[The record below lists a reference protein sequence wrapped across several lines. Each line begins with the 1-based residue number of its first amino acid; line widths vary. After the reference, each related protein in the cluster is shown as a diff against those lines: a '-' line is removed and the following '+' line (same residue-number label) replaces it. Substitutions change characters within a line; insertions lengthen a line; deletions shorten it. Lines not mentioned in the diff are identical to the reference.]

1 MMLNFQEKI
10 PFEIFNIVD
19 MSIQMQ
25 MIPFFE
31 KKNNMKKFYTHRV
44 KIGRFFCH
52 YDFMSDQFC

>member
-1 MMLNFQEKI
+1 MMLNFQEKM
-10 PFEIFNIVD
+10 PFEIFHIVD

-31 KKNNMKKFYTHRV
+31 KNNMKRFYTHRV

-52 YDFMSDQFC
+52 YDFMSNQFR

>member
-1 MMLNFQEKI
+1 MMLNFQEKM

-31 KKNNMKKFYTHRV
+31 KQYEKVLYTPCKNWKIFPVGLKEV
-44 KIGRFFCH
+44 KLV
-52 YDFMSDQFC
+52 